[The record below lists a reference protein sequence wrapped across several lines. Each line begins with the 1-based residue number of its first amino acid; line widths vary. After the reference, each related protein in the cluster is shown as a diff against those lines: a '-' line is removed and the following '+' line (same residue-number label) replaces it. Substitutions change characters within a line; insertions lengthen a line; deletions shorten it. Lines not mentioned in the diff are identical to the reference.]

1 MNDIRY
7 IEIVDKKE
15 LKEVRFVG
23 FNKEDKTILDV
34 PDIIKVVI
42 YARYSSDM
50 QREESIDAQIRYC
63 KEEIARNPNM
73 VLVGVYYDEAI
84 SGKFDDREDFQNMI
98 ADAREHKFDQ
108 IMVHK
113 FSRFARNQ
121 YDSVIYKKKLRDI
134 GIRVVSATQ
143 KVDDTPEGQMT
154 EAIIEVLDQYY
165 SANLA
170 EEVLKGMRENALKG
184 LSTGG
189 KPPLGYSRDSEGRY
203 IIDPETAPIARK
215 IFDLYVSGMGTYL
228 IANTLNNMGLR
239 TQTGNVF
246 HGRTVSDILK
256 NEKYNGTYIYTIGE
270 NEIRI
275 PDNHEPIIPKS
286 MWEQVQYL
294 KMQRTKPRLTS
305 DVIYSLTG
313 KLYCGEC
320 HGSYSGGGH
329 KKSRNGKKKNYYY
342 VCNNKKYHN
351 CKNKS
356 INKDKIERY
365 LCQHIT
371 RVLLTDKSIEDIA
384 NAFEAAVIEMSK
396 QTTTVPLE
404 KLEKEKLSLNK
415 KIAKLLEL
423 YLEDDSVMPKETLQ
437 KKTNEYKQQL
447 KGIEKQIA
455 SAKVNFDNVMKK
467 EDAINFLTHM
477 RNSFDES
484 NKALVKSLIDTFV
497 EKVVVYKDKVD
508 ITFKVDINKDAH
520 LPSINAEL
528 TNQPYPNSSASEGA
542 NERFARPNPRLEP
555 LFIKL
560 ATSRRLIHKV
570 DISDLNLL

>member
-1 MNDIRY
+1 MSNQY
-7 IEIVDKKE
+7 IDQEDKRN
-15 LKEVRFVG
+15 LKEFRHI
-23 FNKEDKTILDV
+23 NLTEEDKLLIEMEGILR
-34 PDIIKVVI
+34 VVI

-63 KEEIARNPNM
+63 KEEIRRNPNM
-73 VLVGVYYDEAI
+73 VLVGVYYDEAL

-98 ADAREHKFDQ
+98 TDARDNRFDQ

-121 YDSVIYKKKLRDI
+121 YDSVIYKKKLREI

-189 KPPLGYSRDSEGRY
+189 RPPLGYDRDEHGRY
-203 IIDPETAPIARK
+203 IINPETAPVARK
-215 IFDLYVSGMGTYL
+215 IYDLYLSGMGAYL

-239 TQTGNVF
+239 TQTGNTF
-246 HGRTVSDILK
+246 HGRTVTDILT

-275 PDNHEPIIPKS
+275 PNNHEPIIPKA
-286 MWEQVQYL
+286 MWDQVQL
-294 KMQRTKPRLTS
+294 LRAQRTKPRLTS

-313 KLYCGEC
+313 RLYCGEC
-320 HGSYSGGGH
+320 HGSFSGGGH
-329 KKSRNGKKKNYYY
+329 KTSRNGKKKNYYY

-365 LCQHIT
+365 LCQHIV

-404 KLEKEKLSLNK
+404 KLEKEKIALNK

-423 YLEDDSVMPKETLQ
+423 YLDDDSVMPKETLQ

-455 SAKVNFDNVMKK
+455 SAKFNFDNVMKR
-467 EDAINFLTHM
+467 EDAINFLTHL

-484 NKALVKSLIDTFV
+484 NKVLVKGLIDTFV
-497 EKVVVYKDKVD
+497 EKVIVYKDKVD

-520 LPSINAEL
+520 LPSISAEL
-528 TNQPYPNSSASEGA
+528 TNQPYPNSFASEGA

-560 ATSRRLIHKV
+560 AASRKIIHKV